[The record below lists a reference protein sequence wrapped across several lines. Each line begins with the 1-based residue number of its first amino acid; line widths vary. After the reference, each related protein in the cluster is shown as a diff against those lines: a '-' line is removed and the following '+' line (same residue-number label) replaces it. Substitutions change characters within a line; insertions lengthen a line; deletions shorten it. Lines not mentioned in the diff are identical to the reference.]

1 MVTLTKII
9 LISTN
14 LFPLTTYIPFD
25 TMAEC
30 EKYKDQVEIYY
41 EEKINSG
48 TPITYTIYCS
58 E

>member
-30 EKYKDQVEIYY
+30 EKYKDQVESYY
-41 EEKINSG
+41 EEQMNDGIPN
-48 TPITYTIYCS
+48 TYTIYCS